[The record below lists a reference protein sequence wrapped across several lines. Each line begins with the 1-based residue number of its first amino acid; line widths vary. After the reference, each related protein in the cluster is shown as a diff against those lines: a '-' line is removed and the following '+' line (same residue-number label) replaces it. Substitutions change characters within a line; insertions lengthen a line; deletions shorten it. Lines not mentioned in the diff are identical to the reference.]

1 MAEVKNS
8 FISSKM
14 NKDLDDRLIPNGE
27 YRNAVNVSINKS
39 TGENVG
45 TAQTVLGNQLIMDY
59 GNFLGASN
67 LEVIGV
73 LPDDN
78 SNTIYSFL
86 TNNILQKYVPKG
98 SVGFNA
104 TYPNQQG
111 SSADTPPVRI
121 TQSGSGYSA
130 SATGS
135 TTNVN
140 VFNSEASGLNLALN
154 YDTTAATGYNLINAG
169 SGYPIDASSFNLPLI
184 TITGSGTGASLN
196 YTTNSNGSIL
206 SITNGNQSGFG
217 YAVGDIL
224 LIQGQ
229 QDSSLQAAQV
239 EVSSVNTEGAL
250 MSATVKTSGSLYTV
264 GDVVEVDGFDPATGS
279 AAQITITSILP
290 NDNFIVSFNVERP
303 NELRTIAKGSFLN
316 FSTLN
321 PITGI
326 NLLEQL
332 LFFTDNRNQ
341 PRKVNVTRIDPYY
354 TTEDQISVAKYYP
367 FDPIQLY
374 QPSEIAGSVYTSGT
388 IDAVSDSK
396 TITLNSGTSV
406 NPPTGL
412 GVIGTFAEII
422 PAATG
427 SQYYDQNGLSTTGGT
442 GFGLTVNITVD
453 AQNAVQTVAVE
464 QTGSGYSNGD
474 IVNIIQAPQT
484 APPLVPDNLA
494 QVRISVV
501 KDNTFITNVDD
512 WNTGVI
518 KVNQTQT
525 LPAGMLI
532 DIVQVET
539 NMQDAIDEYFPPQA
553 EAVIVVGQ
561 INPPQPPISN
571 TKFYVLLS
579 SLNGDPEL
587 EGLNVHLKQTGSDI
601 FEDTGSTVTQ
611 ATVAVISGAYYFEI
625 DVFPQINPAGLEYD
639 NQSDVLF
646 AIENPYYDSVFKDN
660 ANVDFLSDKF
670 VRFSYR
676 YKFDDGEYS
685 LIAPFTQP
693 TFIPEQDGYFLVS
706 GVTDGVSGTPGD
718 EEYFTDEENAYR
730 STEVKFMENKVNKVL
745 LNIPLPVI
753 SNNLNSDFKITEIDV
768 LYKESDQTTIKV
780 VESIPITG
788 NVFGTS
794 PFYQYEYGS
803 KPPFKTLPQSET
815 TRVSDKVPVKAF
827 AQEVASNRVIY
838 GNYQDKHTP
847 PKFLNYV
854 LAAESKKP
862 TFTIGENN
870 VENYTSIVEYPNA
883 SLKQNRTYEVGVV
896 LADKFGRQSTVIFS
910 KTKFVGD
917 QSFIASSIYTQY
929 RTRFDNS
936 SANSDNPIGGLLN
949 YDGDS
954 LKIQFIDAIQSFKS
968 PNPENGIPG
977 IYNGDVLSQDYN
989 PLGWY
994 SFKIV
999 VKQTEQDYYNV
1010 YLPTAMAGYP
1020 LDPTKEIDTT
1030 THVVLFGDNINKIPR
1045 DLSEVG
1051 PTQREFPSS
1060 VRLFGRVSNSRF
1072 TKALTT
1078 NPGTVQF
1085 YPGRT
1090 ASLST
1095 SVGTIKDLFDYNA
1108 FPGINDTTTGE
1119 YIFYNFDYISTFNGT
1134 SFDGNTYPDSSSLV
1148 ARIEGPKIGVPIPE
1162 NGSTG
1167 NFFYTE
1173 IPRLNVFET
1182 APIVSLLDI
1191 YYETTTAGKITELN
1205 TAITSGVGA
1214 DIFSQV
1220 TDFQFLLNEKLLG
1233 KNSNDL
1239 NQSIASQQ
1247 FQPLQF
1253 DGSTF
1258 NNPAA
1263 NTCTIV
1269 SIKNGLG
1276 NDFNEDGV
1284 PYHNSNDPTQGI
1296 FNVVP
1301 VLDSTGLETG
1311 SFRLEL
1317 TYEGGPELDVNK
1329 IPGLVVSKV
1338 DQTPSN
1344 GPFNLTFEFEFNNSE
1359 ADQTF
1364 NSTFYAEIENED
1376 PTDIEVIDPGF
1387 NRFPPSDIPVN
1398 RCFNQNGCSPNIF
1411 VVNEDQN
1418 IATGNFL
1425 IVKATNGSNTPSLAK
1440 SGLNIEIDQII
1451 DYDESGP
1458 ATGSVVTNDPG
1469 YFTIEP
1475 NEGQAAGTVFE
1486 SADAIISIP
1495 QDNNLTTNRTY
1506 AIRLKISDGGFPD
1519 VSFVLAEYFIQ
1530 FEADPFIAW
1539 NPNTSDPCASLFYDV
1554 NPEDGTGGPPGSIS
1568 PWYINFVNGGA
1579 FGSGAWYG
1587 GTPGLININTSGG
1600 GAYPPAENCAPIEI
1614 TCGGVDGLTIPII
1627 VDNAPIRL
1635 YLRLD
1640 VAVNYGS
1647 QQYYPNN
1654 PDNPNSGD
1662 SISGSPS
1669 SGESSVI
1676 GFFELYKVNDVVIQ
1690 DNSQPKIFI
1699 PENIRI
1705 PAGSPQSGSSPFPG
1719 TFSPEESTGYI
1730 EINPPDDTECGESY
1744 RIGLRYVGEMLSGPT
1759 EIPVFGLRL
1768 KAKQVT

>member
-59 GNFLGASN
+59 GNSLGASN

-98 SVGFNA
+98 SVGFNL
-104 TYPNQQG
+104 TYPNNQNSF
-111 SSADTPPVRI
+111 SSDAPIRVTSP
-121 TQSGSGYSA
+121 GSGYSDTV
-130 SATGS
+130 TGS
-135 TTNVN
+135 TTNVT
-140 VFNSEASGLNLALN
+140 VFNPEASGLSLAIN
-154 YDTTAATGYNLINAG
+154 SETTAATGYNLIQPG
-169 SGYPIDASSFNLPLI
+169 EGYPQNSSGINLSLI
-184 TITGSGTGASLN
+184 TVTGSGTGATIN
-196 YTTNSNGSIL
+196 FTTNSAGEIL
-206 SITNGNQSGFG
+206 TITPGGQAGFG
-217 YAVGDIL
+217 YAVGDVL

-229 QDSSLQAAQV
+229 VNGNLSAAQV
-239 EVSSVNTEGAL
+239 RVTSVNTQGAV
-250 MSATVKTSGSLYTV
+250 MSASVKNSGSLYTV
-264 GDVVEVDGFDPATGS
+264 GDIVEVDGFDAVTGS
-279 AAQITITSILP
+279 AAQVTVTSILP

-303 NELRTIAKGSFLN
+303 SELKTIAKGSFLN

-374 QPSEIAGSVYTSGT
+374 QPSQISGAVYTSGT

-412 GVIGTFAEII
+412 GVIGTFAEIV

-427 SQYYDQNGLSTTGGT
+427 DGYSDQNGLSTTGGT

-453 AQNAVQTVAVE
+453 AQNAVQTVEVE
-464 QTGSGYSNGD
+464 QAGSGYSNGD
-474 IVNIIQAPQT
+474 IVTIIQAGS
-484 APPLVPDNLA
+484 DDSA
-494 QVRISVV
+494 QAIISVV

-512 WNTGVI
+512 WNIGVI

-525 LPAGMLI
+525 LPAGMTI
-532 DIVQVET
+532 SIVQVET
-539 NMQDAIDEYFPPQA
+539 NMQNAISEYLPPKA
-553 EAVIVVGQ
+553 EALLKSTTSNPITPSQFVI
-561 INPPQPPISN
+561 
-571 TKFYVLLS
+571 LLS
-579 SLNGDPEL
+579 SLNGDPEI
-587 EGLNVHLKQTGSDI
+587 EGLNVHLKNANDE
-601 FEDTGSTVTQ
+601 FEDTGSEVTQ
-611 ATVAVISGAYYFEI
+611 VTVIQDGSIFYFNVTVSP
-625 DVFPQINPAGLEYD
+625 DINSTGLGFSNDDE
-639 NQSDVLF
+639 VLF
-646 AIENPYYDSVFKDN
+646 AISNPYYDDVFKDN

-693 TFIPEQDGYFLVS
+693 TFIPEQDGYFLVN
-706 GVTDGVSGTPGD
+706 GVIAGQTLGD
-718 EEYFTDEENAYR
+718 EEFPTDEENAYR

-753 SNNLNSDFKITEIDV
+753 SNNLNSDFKITEIDI

-803 KPPFKTLPQSET
+803 KPPFKTLPQAET

-827 AQEVASNRVIY
+827 AQEIASNRVIY

-847 PKFLNYV
+847 PKFLNYR
-854 LAAESKKP
+854 LAAESKQP

-870 VENYTSIVEYPNA
+870 VENYTSIIEYPNA

-896 LADKFGRQSTVIFS
+896 LADRFGRQSTVIFS
-910 KTKFVGD
+910 KTKLSGD
-917 QSFIASSIYTQY
+917 QSFIASSIYSQY
-929 RTRFDNS
+929 RTRFDNEDINS
-936 SANSDNPIGGLLN
+936 SNPNGGLLN

-954 LKIQFIDAIQSFKS
+954 LKVEFVDAIQSFKS
-968 PNPENGIPG
+968 PNPINGVPG
-977 IYNGDVLSQDYN
+977 IYNGDVLSENYN

-1020 LDPTKEIDTT
+1020 LDPTKEVDTT

-1060 VRLFGRVSNSRF
+1060 VRLFGRVSNNRL
-1072 TKALTT
+1072 TKILGGNGT
-1078 NPGTVQF
+1078 NQF

-1108 FPGINDTTTGE
+1108 FPLISTGD
-1119 YIFYNFDYISTFNGT
+1119 YIFYNFDYVSGA
-1134 SFDGNTYPDSSSLV
+1134 SENTYPDSSSLV
-1148 ARIEGPKIGVPIPE
+1148 ARIEGTKIGVPIPE
-1162 NGSTG
+1162 DGSTG
-1167 NFFYTE
+1167 DFFYTQT
-1173 IPRLNVFET
+1173 PKLNVFET
-1182 APIVSLLDI
+1182 APVVSLLDI

-1205 TAITSGVGA
+1205 TAITSGAGA

-1220 TDFQFLLNEKLLG
+1220 SDFEFLLKESLRG
-1233 KNSNDL
+1233 VNSTEPT
-1239 NQSIASQQ
+1239 QRHASGP
-1247 FQPLQF
+1247 FEPLQF
-1253 DGSTF
+1253 DGSEF
-1258 NNPAA
+1258 SNPAA

-1269 SIKNGLG
+1269 SIENESGSTV
-1276 NDFNEDGV
+1276 NEDGV
-1284 PYHNSNDPTQGI
+1284 PYFNNENPSQGVFGI
-1296 FNVVP
+1296 ESI
-1301 VLDSTGLETG
+1301 LDSNGVPTGR
-1311 SFRLEL
+1311 FRVIL
-1317 TYEGGPELDVNK
+1317 TYEGSATPSEPSV
-1329 IPGLVVSKV
+1329 PGLVVDKSDV
-1338 DQTPSN
+1338 SPQD
-1344 GPFNLTFEFEFNNSE
+1344 GPFNLIFTFEFNNTE
-1359 ADQTF
+1359 ADQPF
-1364 NSTFYAEIENED
+1364 VSTFFAEIENEL
-1376 PTDIEVIDPGF
+1376 PTDIEVIDEGW
-1387 NRFPPSDIPVN
+1387 NQDTPSSTTLVRSFGTENID
-1398 RCFNQNGCSPNIF
+1398 GTAPN
-1411 VVNEDQN
+1411 
-1418 IATGNFL
+1418 NFL
-1425 IVKATNGSNTPSLAK
+1425 VKNDAEITENAGPFLSVKANNGSKTQSLQK
-1440 SGLNIEIDQII
+1440 LGLEFEILQII
-1451 DYDESGP
+1451 DY
-1458 ATGSVVTNDPG
+1458 VTTLGEDRTAQG
-1469 YFTIEP
+1469 IGDQFFTVGP
-1475 NEGQAAGTVFE
+1475 NEEPAG
-1486 SADAIISIP
+1486 SLYADADAIISIP
-1495 QDNNLTTNRTY
+1495 ENNSLTSNRQY
-1506 AIRLKISDGGFPD
+1506 LIRLKISDGGSPNA
-1519 VSFVLAEYFIQ
+1519 LAVTADYYVQFI
-1530 FEADPFIAW
+1530 
-1539 NPNTSDPCASLFYDV
+1539 SDPLISWF
-1554 NPEDGTGGPPGSIS
+1554 IS
-1568 PWYINFVNGGA
+1568 PVFCESPFETVTQEAGSNLYNSSNFYNMTLRGSNTIWYGGA
-1579 FGSGAWYG
+1579 FGIQGVDS
-1587 GTPGLININTSGG
+1587 IG
-1600 GAYPPAENCAPIEI
+1600 GAACINQYNCTQQPEGFISCQQSI
-1614 TCGGVDGLTIPII
+1614 NIPII

-1635 YLRLD
+1635 FLKLD
-1640 VAVNYGS
+1640 GVNNCSNTEFDPSGG
-1647 QQYYPNN
+1647 PGGGFGVGGD
-1654 PDNPNSGD
+1654 PDLGGGAAGGNDGPVQPFGTFQLTLVSGD
-1662 SISGSPS
+1662 NSNYPGDNEQISKVVIPGDISISPNFSWP
-1669 SGESSVI
+1669 
-1676 GFFELYKVNDVVIQ
+1676 VNQ
-1690 DNSQPKIFI
+1690 
-1699 PENIRI
+1699 
-1705 PAGSPQSGSSPFPG
+1705 ATQSGF
-1719 TFSPEESTGYI
+1719 I
-1730 EINPPDDTECGESY
+1730 EINPPDNTPCGEQYTLNLNWDQTALNNSSAE
-1744 RIGLRYVGEMLSGPT
+1744 VAW
-1759 EIPVFGLRL
+1759 GLRL
-1768 KAKQVT
+1768 LAQQVPG